1 MSRRGGGRRSDSRP
15 AEPAP
20 VRDQSF
26 QRGTGRSGG
35 GAGRS
40 GGGGAGRRPG
50 QGGGRRGSY
59 SGVAE
64 TLAPTQAP
72 APTPALTPTPA
83 PAPAP
88 APVPECGSSS
98 STSLS
103 QEMQQRLT
111 LGTQA
116 PAVASTS
123 SKALRFPARPGFGTQ
138 GHKCVVRA
146 NHFMVQVADKD
157 IHHYDV
163 NEKLNSA
170 SLCRCK
176 FLSLFSINLIG
187 FVA

>member
-15 AEPAP
+15 AQPPP

-35 GAGRS
+35 GGGR
-40 GGGGAGRRPG
+40 RRPG
-50 QGGGRRGSY
+50 QGGGRRGS
-59 SGVAE
+59 SAGIAE
-64 TLAPTQAP
+64 TLAPTQAHPSTPTPAPAP
-72 APTPALTPTPA
+72 APTPT

-103 QEMQQRLT
+103 QEMEQRLT

-176 FLSLFSINLIG
+176 FLSLFSINLTG